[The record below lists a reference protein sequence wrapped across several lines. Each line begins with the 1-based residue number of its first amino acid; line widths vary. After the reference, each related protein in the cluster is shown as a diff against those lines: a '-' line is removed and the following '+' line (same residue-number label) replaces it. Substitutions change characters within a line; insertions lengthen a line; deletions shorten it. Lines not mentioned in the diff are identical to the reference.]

1 MRKELKKI
9 EQEKVDDWNAKHK
22 VGQRVVLT
30 KDDGRKIRMKT
41 IGKAELLNGHTA
53 IVPLSGRSVCYLVER
68 TKAVSIFFLLYE
80 KPVKWHEKA
89 VAMLK
94 RFAKK
99 IEELNETEFGIMAN
113 PVDSIKK
120 AVEEYIRVGVKSR
133 LFTDASQFELTET
146 NPNRL
151 ELVVHK
157 CPYLKS
163 CEALLKEGISLSDL
177 TCARIGAF
185 RASVLHLADIDCN
198 YEVTAF
204 AVDETC
210 RGTIERK

>member
-1 MRKELKKI
+1 M
-9 EQEKVDDWNAKHK
+9 HK
-22 VGQRVVLT
+22 LNREESGWILALSWLSALEEVARDFHGTRPRAFCQRAYEHAT
-30 KDDGRKIRMKT
+30 
-41 IGKAELLNGHTA
+41 EH
-53 IVPLSGRSVCYLVER
+53 
-68 TKAVSIFFLLYE
+68 FLRIL
-80 KPVKWHEKA
+80 
-89 VAMLK
+89 
-94 RFAKK
+94 
-99 IEELNETEFGIMAN
+99 ETEFGIKAN

-133 LFTDASQFELTET
+133 IFTDASQFELTET